1 MKALLYL
8 APLLAV
14 ACLALLFPGC
24 AADSKSAHEK
34 PEKDTYT
41 DPASGV
47 VLPKHVEALDRVS
60 IDDDD
65 PDKNPVTAHY
75 SPAGPAYYLDA
86 TVRIIPVDDASP
98 DQLLSESIRSDENR
112 PNFAQYDYRGSRN
125 FGTPSAFCAECG
137 FDRPESND
145 RVIVKIVIIPR
156 GNFLLSFTFL
166 THPAQEQETGPV
178 MDAFIQGVLA
188 SSAKKPV
195 LMIPINTPAPDDAD

>member
-24 AADSKSAHEK
+24 AANSKSAHEK

-75 SPAGPAYYLDA
+75 SPAGSPYYLDA
-86 TVRIIPVDDASP
+86 TIRIIPVDDASP
-98 DQLLSESIRSDENR
+98 DQLLSQTISSFEKY
-112 PNFAQYDYRGSRN
+112 PNFAQSDYRGSN
-125 FGTPSAFCAECG
+125 SFGTPSAFCAECG
-137 FDRPESND
+137 FDRPDSND
-145 RVIVKIVIIPR
+145 RAILRVVIIPR

-178 MDAFIQGVLA
+178 MDAFIQGILA

-195 LMIPINTPAPDDAD
+195 LMIPISTPPPDDAD